1 MWLAPFIVAPDS
13 RVATEHPDWLARAAD
28 GDPLIGMYNPPWGG
42 GFDGFMWA
50 LDTTHPEVIA
60 HLESTS
66 AALVE
71 AGFTYLKLDFTFAP
85 SFDGV
90 WADPSR
96 TPAQR
101 VRAGYDAVRR
111 GAGDEAFLLG
121 CGVPLANV
129 VGAVD
134 GNRIGPDVAPA
145 WSWPPTD
152 NVLAGYEDSLP
163 ATVHGWKNTLTRSF
177 MHRTLWL
184 NDPDCLMLRAD
195 ETALTPEQA
204 RTWAHGVAVSGG
216 MALVSDDLAL
226 LGPEARALLDEVI
239 TMGRVRATPKP
250 APARPPGA
258 TTSWTTPC
266 PVGSVPAVIAWWP
279 TRPWVRPCSNGP
291 EPGPVAFGLQSGPMS
306 APDPRDQ
313 FDLTGRTA
321 IVTGGSRGIGRAIAQ
336 GFAAAGA
343 RVVVASRKAD
353 ACTTVAAEIVADGG
367 EAIAVPTHVGR
378 PDQIDALVEATVGHY
393 GGIDIVVNNAANPL
407 ASPLT
412 DMTPE
417 AFDVSYGVNV
427 KGPVLLAS
435 RALDHLAASD
445 HGVVI
450 NMITVGAFNPGE
462 YLGLYCSGKA
472 ALWSLTRV
480 MAKEWARARRAGER
494 HRAGAVPHRHD
505 GCQLRHPR
513 VLRPDRGLDAGEA
526 GGRARGD
533 RGHRAVPGL

>member
-13 RVATEHPDWLARAAD
+13 RVATEHPGWLARAAN

-60 HLESTS
+60 HLEATT

-71 AGFTYLKLDFTFAP
+71 SGFTYLKLDFTFAP

-134 GNRIGPDVAPA
+134 GNRIGPDVAPT

-152 NVLAGYEDSLP
+152 NALTGYEGSLP

-195 ETALTPEQA
+195 ETELTPDQA
-204 RTWAHGVAVSGG
+204 RTWAHGVGVSGG

-226 LGPEARALLDEVI
+226 LGPDARALLDEVVA
-239 TMGRVRATPKP
+239 MGLVSDAEARAGS
-250 APARPPGA
+250 PARCDDLMDHALPGQLRA
-258 TTSWTTPC
+258 AGHRL
-266 PVGSVPAVIAWWP
+266 VADPAVG
-279 TRPWVRPCSNGP
+279 TSVL
-291 EPGPVAFGLQSGPMS
+291 E
-306 APDPRDQ
+306 
-313 FDLTGRTA
+313 
-321 IVTGGSRGIGRAIAQ
+321 RA
-336 GFAAAGA
+336 
-343 RVVVASRKAD
+343 
-353 ACTTVAAEIVADGG
+353 
-367 EAIAVPTHVGR
+367 
-378 PDQIDALVEATVGHY
+378 
-393 GGIDIVVNNAANPL
+393 
-407 ASPLT
+407 
-412 DMTPE
+412 
-417 AFDVSYGVNV
+417 
-427 KGPVLLAS
+427 
-435 RALDHLAASD
+435 
-445 HGVVI
+445 
-450 NMITVGAFNPGE
+450 
-462 YLGLYCSGKA
+462 
-472 ALWSLTRV
+472 
-480 MAKEWARARRAGER
+480 
-494 HRAGAVPHRHD
+494 
-505 GCQLRHPR
+505 
-513 VLRPDRGLDAGEA
+513 
-526 GGRARGD
+526 
-533 RGHRAVPGL
+533 